1 MFKLEEEI
9 ERWRQKLSAIGLK
22 SPAIL
27 DELEEHL
34 REDIERQV
42 TSGIS
47 ERKAFEDAIIRM
59 GQAHALKREFDMS
72 SASSPMKNPWTLN
85 PLLICATPIVGGL
98 LQIIIL
104 GISAEIADNVHRQ
117 RFAEEIALLVLFLP
131 LVSLLPLAAA
141 VGGLKATAIRGWY
154 AAGVV
159 LNAGY
164 CLFLWVPIRTLIM
177 MYTA

>member
-1 MFKLEEEI
+1 MFKLQEEI

-34 REDIERQV
+34 REDIERQI
-42 TSGIS
+42 TSGIC

-72 SASSPMKNPWTLN
+72 SASSPMKNPWKLN
-85 PLLICATPIVGGL
+85 PLLICATPIIGGL

-104 GISAEIADNVHRQ
+104 GLSTEIAENLRRQ
-117 RFAEEIALLVLFLP
+117 RFAEEI
-131 LVSLLPLAAA
+131 
-141 VGGLKATAIRGWY
+141 TAIS
-154 AAGVV
+154 
-159 LNAGY
+159 
-164 CLFLWVPIRTLIM
+164 P
-177 MYTA
+177 